1 MAAALRGYKLV
12 MTDPKETTNNT
23 HTEGH
28 RAGRPNDTEADRGQG
43 SDVGGPAGGIETTL
57 EDDLDQDSSVGDNAT
72 DSPARNPM

>member
-1 MAAALRGYKLV
+1 MGAAASGYKMV

-23 HTEGH
+23 QTEGH
-28 RAGRPNDTEADRGQG
+28 RAGRPNDAEADPSQG
-43 SDVGGPAGGIETTL
+43 SDVGGPAAGIETTL